1 MSGHFVAKYTADQK
15 AAVVAEKE
23 RDPKATYAEVARR
36 LAAGEIVMD
45 GEPVEAVEMDPY
57 YIGQLVRDHKR
68 KVRGEV
74 DSGLSK
80 MAHGDAMEAVR
91 KRLLALTEYQL
102 GREERKMARK
112 GGNGQKDID
121 PTKIQQLARA
131 AREISHLDP
140 DPVRGRKPAPGA
152 RKGTESSGGTNGT
165 TPTTGLAGEIM
176 RDHNASAASAH
187 DVEDV

>member
-1 MSGHFVAKYTADQK
+1 MSGHFVAKYSDTQK
-15 AAVVAEKE
+15 AAVIAEKE
-23 RDPKATYAEVARR
+23 RDPKATYGEISRR
-36 LAAGEIVMD
+36 LAAGDIFLD
-45 GEPVEAVEMDPY
+45 GEPVEPIEMDPY
-57 YIGQLVRDHKR
+57 YIGQLVRDHRR

-80 MAHGDAMEAVR
+80 MTHGDAMEAVR

-102 GREERKMARK
+102 AREERKMRNK
-112 GGNGQKDID
+112 GGSAAKDID

-131 AREISHLDP
+131 AREIAHLDP

-152 RKGTESSGGTNGT
+152 RKGSEPSGGTNGT

-176 RDHNASAASAH
+176 RDHQASAASAH
-187 DVEDV
+187 GEGA